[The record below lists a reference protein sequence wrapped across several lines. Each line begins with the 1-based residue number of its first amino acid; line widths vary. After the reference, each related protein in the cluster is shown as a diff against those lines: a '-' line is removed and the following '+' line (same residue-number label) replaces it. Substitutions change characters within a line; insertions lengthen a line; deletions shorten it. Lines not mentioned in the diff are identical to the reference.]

1 MSVPRFTYEFSGE
14 LYYWRGPAPWYFV
27 CVPDA
32 ECRELNATSAEV
44 SYGWGMIPARVRIGA
59 TEWTTSL
66 FPKDGRYVVPVR
78 ASVRRAEQLDDGD
91 TVSVRL
97 TVVQAG

>member
-1 MSVPRFTYEFSGE
+1 
-14 LYYWRGPAPWYFV
+14 
-27 CVPDA
+27 
-32 ECRELNATSAEV
+32 
-44 SYGWGMIPARVRIGA
+44 MIPARVRIGA

>member
-1 MSVPRFTYEFSGE
+1 M
-14 LYYWRGPAPWYFV
+14 
-27 CVPDA
+27 PDA

-66 FPKDGRYVVPVR
+66 FPKDGRYVVPVK

-97 TVVQAG
+97 TVGA

>member
-1 MSVPRFTYEFSGE
+1 
-14 LYYWRGPAPWYFV
+14 
-27 CVPDA
+27 VPDA
-32 ECRELNATSAEV
+32 ECRKLNATSAEV

-78 ASVRRAEQLDDGD
+78 ASVRRAVQLDDGD